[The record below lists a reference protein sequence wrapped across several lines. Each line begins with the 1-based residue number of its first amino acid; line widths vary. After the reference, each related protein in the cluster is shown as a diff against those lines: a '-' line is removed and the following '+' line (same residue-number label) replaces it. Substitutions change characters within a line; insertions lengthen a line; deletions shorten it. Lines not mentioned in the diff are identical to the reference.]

1 MVRFTI
7 RDVLWLTTVAGLILA
22 LIYTKAFSPT
32 PVASPAPPV
41 GRYQMMSDPKSGYV
55 FLLDSATGKT
65 WKYWGG
71 EWSDGHSPVPVDGR

>member
-1 MVRFTI
+1 MADYGR
-7 RDVLWLTTVAGLILA
+7 WLDPCLDLHKGL
-22 LIYTKAFSPT
+22 SPT

-71 EWSDGHSPVPVDGR
+71 EWSDGNSPVPLDGS